1 MGAAVR
7 TIEDEYA
14 EIMAS
19 WDGDIGLFAETSKI
33 LAPLMALTDGVT
45 RDMIEDYL
53 SMQEVRMRSSSN
65 EFRGFLEA
73 KANINNY
80 ASKSITDVVLGLD
93 YNKSKLKLVK
103 ILPEY
108 KHDIFKVNVEQ
119 ISGYNELEL
128 KLYFE
133 VLDKKKIGLS
143 LRLDYTN
150 PRGEGSRVSSI
161 PCDDITFKTSVKKPK
176 LEDLEPEEEP
186 EEEEILS
193 GPVEES
199 TPAEI
204 DIGKLEVPIS
214 EVEEEAEEKVEE
226 PVDLGESGMDDL
238 LDKLSEL
245 SSEDSSEEKESKK
258 AKKKPS
264 KDDEKEDD
272 FMAELSKKLGE
283 L

>member
-1 MGAAVR
+1 
-7 TIEDEYA
+7 
-14 EIMAS
+14 
-19 WDGDIGLFAETSKI
+19 
-33 LAPLMALTDGVT
+33 
-45 RDMIEDYL
+45 
-53 SMQEVRMRSSSN
+53 MRSSSN

-108 KHDIFKVNVEQ
+108 KHDIFKVNVEK

-161 PCDDITFKTSVKKPK
+161 PCDDISFKTSVKKPK
-176 LEDLEPEEEP
+176 LEDLEPEEEV
-186 EEEEILS
+186 EVLS
-193 GPVEES
+193 SSVEES
-199 TPAEI
+199 TPIEI

-214 EVEEEAEEKVEE
+214 EVEEEVEEKVEE

-245 SSEDSSEEKESKK
+245 NSEDSSEEKESKESK
-258 AKKKPS
+258 KSKKKPS
-264 KDDEKEDD
+264 DDGDDGDDDDDD

>member
-1 MGAAVR
+1 
-7 TIEDEYA
+7 
-14 EIMAS
+14 
-19 WDGDIGLFAETSKI
+19 
-33 LAPLMALTDGVT
+33 
-45 RDMIEDYL
+45 
-53 SMQEVRMRSSSN
+53 MRSSSN

-108 KHDIFKVNVEQ
+108 KHDIFKVNVEK

-161 PCDDITFKTSVKKPK
+161 PCDGITFKTSVKKPK

-214 EVEEEAEEKVEE
+214 EVEEEVEEKVEE

-245 SSEDSSEEKESKK
+245 NSEDPSEEKESKK
-258 AKKKPS
+258 SKKKPS
-264 KDDEKEDD
+264 DDGDDDDDD

>member
-1 MGAAVR
+1 
-7 TIEDEYA
+7 
-14 EIMAS
+14 MAS

-33 LAPLMALTDGVT
+33 LAPLMDLTDGVT

-103 ILPEY
+103 VLPEY
-108 KHDIFKVNVEQ
+108 KHDIFKVNVEK

-128 KLYFE
+128 KLYFD

-176 LEDLEPEEEP
+176 LEDLEPEEEV
-186 EEEEILS
+186 EVLS
-193 GPVEES
+193 SPVEEP
-199 TPAEI
+199 TPVEV

-214 EVEEEAEEKVEE
+214 EVEEEVEEKAEE

-245 SSEDSSEEKESKK
+245 SSEDSPEEKESKK
-258 AKKKPS
+258 SKKKS
-264 KDDEKEDD
+264 SDDDDDD